1 MVNKYRSC
9 RKTNMNLVTISERV
23 VHRRWR
29 GGRLCR
35 NGIYG
40 AVSSRDRS
48 APQEH
53 RVLAER
59 HQSGRLGTLHEYER
73 NVRVYVCVIIENNQ

>member
-1 MVNKYRSC
+1 
-9 RKTNMNLVTISERV
+9 MNLVTISERV

-29 GGRLCR
+29 GGRLCSD
-35 NGIYG
+35 GLDG

-53 RVLAER
+53 GVLTER
-59 HQSGRLGTLHEYER
+59 YQSRRLGTLHEHER
-73 NVRVYVCVIIENNQ
+73 NVRV